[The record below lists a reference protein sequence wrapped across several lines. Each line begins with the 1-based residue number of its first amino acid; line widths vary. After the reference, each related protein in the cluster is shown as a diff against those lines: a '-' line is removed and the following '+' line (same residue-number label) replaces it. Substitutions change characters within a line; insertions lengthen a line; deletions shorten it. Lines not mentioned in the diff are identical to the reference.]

1 MKIQATIAGFKGE
14 RKTVLGNLVERTG
27 VLIMARE
34 VKYTEKRLAPDIAIV
49 SNLDLADIDF
59 RFTDKH
65 IGEAIRVY
73 YTRKAHL
80 TLDVLN
86 EIQNFDPGNMIEP
99 DAVDEGGRRY
109 RISPDITNGQ
119 VSVLAAV
126 AFVEHQTGFK
136 EAIGM
141 ANELSEFYRVQSF

>member
-1 MKIQATIAGFKGE
+1 MKIQSTIAGFKGE
-14 RKTVLGNLVERTG
+14 RKTVLGNLDERTG
-27 VLIMARE
+27 VIVMARE
-34 VKYTEKRLAPDIAIV
+34 VKYTEKRMAPDIAVV
-49 SNLDLADIDF
+49 SNLDLEDIDF

-73 YTRKAHL
+73 YTRKAQL

-119 VSVLAAV
+119 MSVLAAV
-126 AFVEHQTGFK
+126 AFVEHQAGFK
-136 EAIGM
+136 AAVSM
-141 ANELSEFYRVQSF
+141 ADEIADFYRVQSF